1 MSDLDLLGWDAGWA
15 AAFTALPEAD
25 LLAARVVFEH
35 GRFYEVS
42 TGAATISA
50 VSAGSLRHAAATSA
64 ALPTTGDFVA
74 LRPAQASS
82 GKLATIRHVL
92 PRRSRFSRRAAGKND
107 VEQVVAANVDTVFLM
122 MGHDGD
128 FNLRRIE
135 RYLAMAFA
143 SGARPIVVLNKADL
157 ASDLVARVASVN
169 ASAAAMPVLSTDLT
183 LPDGARPLWPFIEP
197 RKTIA
202 LLGSSGVG
210 KSTLLNLLAGSD
222 VARTGATDARTGRG
236 RHTTTRAQLFA
247 LPGGALVIDTPGL
260 RELQL
265 WDADEGVDAAF
276 PDVAVHASACR
287 FSDCRHRDEPD
298 CAVRAAVAAGVLT
311 ADRYDSWHKLHTELA
326 AARPR
331 RGPRR

>member
-1 MSDLDLLGWDAGWA
+1 MNELDLLGWDARWA
-15 AAFTALPEAD
+15 SAFAALDEPE
-25 LLAARVVFEH
+25 LFAARVVFEH
-35 GRFYEVS
+35 GRFYEMS
-42 TGAATISA
+42 TGVGTISA
-50 VSAGSLRHAAATSA
+50 VSAGSLRHAAGSSA
-64 ALPTTGDFVA
+64 ELPTVGDFVA
-74 LRPAQASS
+74 LRPAQAGT
-82 GKLATIRHVL
+82 GKLATIRQVL
-92 PRRSRFSRRAAGKND
+92 PRRSRFSRRAAGKTD

-157 ASDLVARVASVN
+157 ATDLAARVQSVN
-169 ASAAAMPVLSTDLT
+169 ATAAAMPVLSTDLT
-183 LPDGARPLWPFIEP
+183 QPDGARPLLPFIEP

-210 KSTLLNLLAGSD
+210 KSTLLNLLAGSEM
-222 VARTGATDARTGRG
+222 ARTGATDARTGRG

-265 WDADEGVDAAF
+265 WDAGEGVDAAF
-276 PDVAVHASACR
+276 PDVAVAASACR
-287 FSDCRHRDEPD
+287 FGDCRHRDEPD
-298 CAVRAAVAAGVLT
+298 CAVRAALTSGVLT
-311 ADRYDSWHKLHTELA
+311 ADRYDSWLKLHTELA
-326 AARPR
+326 SARPR